1 MPEGATKE
9 QVPDMLKALLA
20 ERFKLTV
27 HREGKEQ
34 AVYELVVGK
43 NGSKLKES
51 PADPPADA
59 APPAADAKGS
69 GGGFTVRSGNDQVH
83 VTPNAAGRGAVIT
96 GGENGRT
103 AMTMGPDGMMHME
116 VEKITMPKFAEML
129 TSMAG
134 RPVLDKTGL
143 QGNYQIALDLSMQ
156 DMMSAARAM
165 GPGMGGSGMPAPG
178 GNPAPADAASD
189 PSGGSAF
196 ASVQKLGLR
205 LEPKKEQIDAV
216 VIDHM
221 EKSPTEN

>member
-1 MPEGATKE
+1 
-9 QVPDMLKALLA
+9 
-20 ERFKLTV
+20 
-27 HREGKEQ
+27 
-34 AVYELVVGK
+34 
-43 NGSKLKES
+43 
-51 PADPPADA
+51 
-59 APPAADAKGS
+59 
-69 GGGFTVRSGNDQVH
+69 
-83 VTPNAAGRGAVIT
+83 
-96 GGENGRT
+96 
-103 AMTMGPDGMMHME
+103 MTMGPDGMMHME